1 MKQRPDIV
9 PLLVLGLLAVL
20 LVGGYYLFPHF
31 FGVIHR
37 TDCIASGRTD
47 CG

>member
-1 MKQRPDIV
+1 MKQRPDV
-9 PLLVLGLLAVL
+9 LPLLVLAFLAVL
-20 LVGGYYLFPHF
+20 LVGGYYLFPRL

>member
-1 MKQRPDIV
+1 MRQRLDLL
-9 PLLVLGLLAVL
+9 PLLVLAVLALL
-20 LVGGYYLFPHF
+20 LVGGYFAFPLF

-37 TDCIASGRTD
+37 TDCIAAGRTD

>member
-1 MKQRPDIV
+1 MRQRPDLL
-9 PLLVLGLLAVL
+9 PLLVLAFLALL
-20 LVGGYYLFPHF
+20 LVGGYYAFPLF
-31 FGVIHR
+31 FGVIHH